1 MPKKIMLATVFSGIG
16 AIEHALIRMGLN
28 HELVFAC
35 DNDKFVKESFF
46 ANYDIDDSR
55 WTEDISNIDGKKY
68 KGKVDLFV
76 GGSPCQ
82 SFSMVGRRK
91 GLEDPRGLL
100 IYEFG
105 RLVRE
110 IQPKVFIYE
119 NVKGLL
125 SHGKK
130 ETWRKIENE
139 FKDIG
144 YDYSY
149 AVLNA
154 KDYGIP
160 QHRERLF
167 VVGFKEP
174 RPFIFPSPV
183 ELSLTMQDML
193 EDNPNPKYF
202 LPEKGIK
209 FVTKEKNIKKRYTQ
223 IDGKIALCQK
233 ANQQFNWH
241 GDFVLQPPNGVDDKY
256 FLSEKVQG
264 YVVKSGTKNFYSK
277 PETDKSVAR
286 PILSTVHKMHRA
298 GVDNYITRGSRL
310 RKLTPRECLRLMGFD
325 DRFKVVVSD
334 TQMYRQAGNSIV
346 VDVFINILQQIYGLN
361 NNKTNNKT
369 CKSTRQANLTE
380 LI

>member
-233 ANQQFNWH
+233 ANQQFIEL
-241 GDFVLQPPNGVDDKY
+241 DIA
-256 FLSEKVQG
+256 
-264 YVVKSGTKNFYSK
+264 KN
-277 PETDKSVAR
+277 
-286 PILSTVHKMHRA
+286 
-298 GVDNYITRGSRL
+298 N
-310 RKLTPRECLRLMGFD
+310 
-325 DRFKVVVSD
+325 
-334 TQMYRQAGNSIV
+334 
-346 VDVFINILQQIYGLN
+346 INVN
-361 NNKTNNKT
+361 
-369 CKSTRQANLTE
+369 
-380 LI
+380 